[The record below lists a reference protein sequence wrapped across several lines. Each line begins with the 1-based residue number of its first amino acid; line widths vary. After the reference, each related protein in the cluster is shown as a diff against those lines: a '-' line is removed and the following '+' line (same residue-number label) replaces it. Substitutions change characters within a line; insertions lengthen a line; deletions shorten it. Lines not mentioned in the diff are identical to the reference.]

1 MRFYLKVRL
10 LFFLTLL
17 ILSFNGYSQLW
28 KISSDQW
35 TATDGLGRKLPD
47 QPFIG
52 SSKSGKCVAMFY
64 FTWHTDYHATFS
76 PIMNIT
82 EILKQYPEAATDK
95 DHPAWQGISPGV
107 FWWDEPL
114 FGYYRTTDDWILRK
128 HAEMLADAGVDVVFA
143 DATNGSIT
151 WKSSYTKLLEV
162 WAKARLDGVKTP
174 QLAFILPFAASTNSL
189 VSMYE
194 LYSELYEPGLYKDLW
209 FMWNGKPLI
218 MAYPEELVPMNGDK
232 AGLKFTATA
241 PFYGINASCPSWGNN
256 VGNITFRLYKWNV
269 NYATSVAG
277 VPVAEKTFIN
287 FSDNQ
292 KLNLVFDQQE
302 AGDYVWELSN
312 GTEQV
317 GVWKYTNS
325 QDAAI
330 SFQNGVQVTGNFES
344 EISYTPELN
353 FTQVTTSSTPE
364 VHTPVPVGSSIDQQ
378 AVDKMKNFFTFRPGQ
393 PDYVYGPTRD
403 DHWGW
408 LEIYPQHGFGP
419 REDGGFEQ
427 VTVGVAQNA
436 SDASGGHASGF
447 NTALTYGRSYTKAAG
462 QDTRPEA
469 YLKGL
474 NFQEQWSRAFELD
487 PDMVFITGWNE
498 WIAGRWFDWDVQPFA
513 FVDQY
518 SAEKSR
524 DIEPPRSWG
533 RMGDVYYMQLVSN
546 VRKFKGMQSQD
557 TASGSKSI
565 VLDDLASWTGV
576 KPEYLSYKGNT
587 LHRNHAGQGTE
598 LVYTNT
604 TGRNDLV
611 GARVARDADYL
622 YFYVEAA
629 DNLTDKAD
637 PKWMRLFI
645 DIDRNKSTGWEGYD
659 FVVNRLNPEDSAY
672 VEKSVSSWNWNDAG
686 KAAYVVNG
694 KTLVI
699 KVKRSIFNLTA
710 EKGIDFEF
718 KWSDN
723 MQDEGNIMDF
733 YENGDVAPGERFN
746 YVYRVDWSD
755 DRYLNA
761 ETPEGINQGIRFDQ
775 YEGVFD
781 TIPSFFDQK
790 IVNTGFP
797 ADFDIPAGTAANF
810 GLRYTGFIDVP
821 AKDAYTFT
829 LNTDLDAR
837 MYIGNMLVVTADA
850 AGGEKNG
857 TIRLMPGKHSI
868 TVDYITKEGNTKLL
882 TVEIAGSGQEKSRI
896 APSMLFK
903 YNQSPSVTLA
913 YNAIQNYFSTFDT
926 VAMVHSVDPD
936 GSIGSVKVYDNDELI
951 VQETAA
957 DFPVKN
963 LAVGDH
969 SLTASVQDNDG
980 VLSES
985 NVLSLTVKSAMTVP
999 GSITVED
1006 FRRGKGVSI
1015 TSSTDSDGGKNIKVA
1030 YGFVDYPVNVTAAGN
1045 YHFKFRV
1052 PGANGTKTVIIKANG
1067 EEVGTLDLGNTG
1079 TGEPWYDV
1087 ETDIPLTAGNQV
1099 LRFDFEGI
1107 VTVHRIEITFL
1118 PTGIPTETENAVVVM
1133 PNPSSAEFVI
1143 HTQDPTDRLELYD
1156 LLGQLTDLQ
1165 PIRNG
1170 STTSRIGSDLQPGIY
1185 LLVVKSIDGSQKAI
1199 KLIKRK

>member
-1 MRFYLKVRL
+1 MRMSSIARSL
-10 LFFLTLL
+10 LFAVFILTGLAG
-17 ILSFNGYSQLW
+17 FSQGW
-28 KISSDQW
+28 NITSDKW
-35 TATDGLGRKLPD
+35 TATDGLGRKLPEVN
-47 QPFIG
+47 QTGSAKNEKYIG
-52 SSKSGKCVAMFY
+52 MFY
-64 FTWHTDYHATFS
+64 WTWHTDGNAYFS
-76 PIMNIT
+76 PVMNIT

-114 FGYYRTTDDWILRK
+114 FGYYRTTDEWILRK
-128 HAEMLADAGVDVVFA
+128 HAEMLADAGVDVVFF
-143 DATNGSIT
+143 DCTNGSLT
-151 WKSSYTKLLEV
+151 WRTSYTVLFQV
-162 WAKARLDGVKTP
+162 WDQARKDGVKTP
-174 QLAFILPFAASTNSL
+174 QVAFLLPFSAGSNSL
-189 VSMYE
+189 ASMYQ
-194 LYSELYEPGLYKDLW
+194 LYTEIYQPGLYEDLW
-209 FMWNGKPLI
+209 FKWKGKPLI
-218 MAYPEELVPMNGDK
+218 MAYPESLVAQTGNF

-241 PFYGINASCPSWGNN
+241 PFYAINAACPSYNNN
-256 VGNITFRLYKWNV
+256 VGNLTFSLYKWNT
-269 NYATSVAG
+269 NYAQSVAG
-277 VPVAEKTFIN
+277 TPIASKTFVN
-287 FSDNQ
+287 FNDNQ
-292 KLNLVFDQQE
+292 KLELTFDVQE

-312 GTEQV
+312 GTEDV
-317 GVWKYTNS
+317 GVWKWTDS
-325 QDAAI
+325 QDNAV
-330 SFQNGVQVTGNFES
+330 SFFAGSQVTGNYES
-344 EISYTPELN
+344 EISYDPQIVFTPL
-353 FTQVTTSSTPE
+353 TTGTN
-364 VHTPVPVGSSIDQQ
+364 HTPVAVTSSADQKTVN
-378 AVDKMKNFFTFRPGQ
+378 AIKDFFTFRPGQ
-393 PDYVYGPTRD
+393 PDYVNGPSRND
-403 DHWGW
+403 QWGW
-408 LEIYPQHGFGP
+408 LENYPQHGFAP
-419 REDGGFEQ
+419 KAEGGYEE

-462 QDTRPEA
+462 QDTRPDA

-474 NFQEQWSRAFELD
+474 NFQEQWGRAFELD
-487 PDMVFITGWNE
+487 PDLVFVTGWNE
-498 WIAGRWFDWDVQPFA
+498 WIAGRHFDWDVQPFA
-513 FVDQY
+513 FVDEY

-524 DIEPPRSWG
+524 DIEPVKSWG
-533 RMGDVYYMQLVSN
+533 NKGDVYYMQLVSN

-557 TASGSKSI
+557 TASGSKTI
-565 VLDDLASWTGV
+565 AMDDLSGWTGV

-611 GARVARDADYL
+611 GAKVARDADYL
-622 YFYVEAA
+622 YFYVETA

-659 FVVNRLNPEDSAY
+659 FVVNRMNPEDSAW
-672 VEKSVSSWNWNDAG
+672 VEKSVSSWNWNAAG

-694 KTLVI
+694 NTLVI
-699 KVKRSIFNLTA
+699 KVKRSVLNLTA

-761 ETPEGINQGIRFDQ
+761 ELPEGINQGIRFDQ

-797 ADFDIPAGTAANF
+797 ADFDIPSPAAADF

-821 AKDAYTFT
+821 EKDAYTFT

-837 MYIGNMLVVTADA
+837 LYIGKELVVASDGT
-850 AGGEKNG
+850 EKSG
-857 TIRLMPGKHSI
+857 AIRLMPGKHSI
-868 TVDYITKEGNTKLL
+868 TVDYITKAGNTKLL
-882 TVEIAGSGQEKSRI
+882 NIEIAGGSLEKSKVS
-896 APSMLFK
+896 PSMLFK
-903 YNQSPSVTLA
+903 YNQSPSVKIA
-913 YNAIQNYFSTFDT
+913 FNAVQNYFSTFDT
-926 VAMVHSVDPD
+926 AAVVSSVDPD
-936 GSIGSVKVYDNDELI
+936 GSIGNVKVYDNDELI
-951 VQETAA
+951 AQETAA
-957 DFPVKN
+957 EFPVKN
-963 LAVGDH
+963 LSPGDH
-969 SLTASVQDNDG
+969 SLTAIVQDNDG

-985 NVLSLTVKSAMTVP
+985 NVLSLKVKSAMTVP

-1006 FRRGKGVSI
+1006 FRKGKGVSI

-1030 YGFVDYPVNVTAAGN
+1030 YGFVDYPVNVSAAGN

-1067 EEVGTLDLGNTG
+1067 EEVGTVDLGNTG
-1079 TGEPWYDV
+1079 TGEPWYDI
-1087 ETDIPLTAGNQV
+1087 ETDIQLAAGDQV
-1099 LRFDFEGI
+1099 LRFDFEAI
-1107 VTVHRIEITFL
+1107 VTVHRIEITYL
-1118 PTGIPTETENAVVVM
+1118 PTGLPTENENAVVVM

-1143 HTQDPTDRLELYD
+1143 HTQNPSDRLELYD

-1165 PIRNG
+1165 PVRSG

-1185 LLVVKSIDGSQKAI
+1185 LLVVKSADGSKKAI
-1199 KLIKRK
+1199 KLVKRR